1 MPQVIDNTVL
11 TNFCLADRL
20 DILRTLFGKVYVT
33 YEVREE
39 VLRGLD
45 EGYRFMSQAEK
56 EIGVGAE
63 SWLELVGFDS
73 PAEEQSFRDFTDR
86 LGFGEASC
94 LTLARHRGW
103 LVLTDDKSARRRLRG
118 EKLPSTGTLGILKL
132 AVERELLST
141 EEGND
146 LLRRMTVAGY
156 RSPYDDLQDIDLVE
170 SL

>member
-1 MPQVIDNTVL
+1 
-11 TNFCLADRL
+11 L

-45 EGYRFMSQAEK
+45 EGYGFMSQAEE
-56 EIGVGAE
+56 EIGVGAD
-63 SWLELVGFDS
+63 SWLALVGFDT
-73 PAEEQSFRDFTDR
+73 PAEEESFREFTDR

-94 LTLARHRGW
+94 LALARHRGW
-103 LVLTDDKSARRRLRG
+103 LVLTDDKSARQQLRN
-118 EKLPSTGTLGILKL
+118 EDLPVTGTLGILRL
-132 AVERELLST
+132 AVERELLAA
-141 EEGND
+141 EEGNE

-170 SL
+170 S